1 MAGYLGNIPSAVPL
15 TSADIA
21 DGIITTAKIADG
33 NITSTKIL
41 DGTIVNAD
49 INASAAIASTKLSG
63 SFGSRTLLTSGES
76 NNVTSLSI
84 SSTYLTSSYNVFE
97 IFISH
102 APRASAAALELFV
115 STNNGTNYHNVDRVY
130 HYFQVYPS
138 ASTGHG
144 LSGGSINTDRANLA
158 VSLVNGDFANSY
170 IQIIRPK
177 FSGGT
182 GTHRNRNTIIAS
194 TVGCQN
200 VGTSVN
206 IEEIKMITCISNS
219 DTTNRNSDIN
229 NIKFEGNGAS
239 MDYKYAVYGIAY

>member
-1 MAGYLGNIPSAVPL
+1 SA
-15 TSADIA
+15 SI
-21 DGIITTAKIADG
+21 
-33 NITSTKIL
+33 S

-49 INASAAIASTKLSG
+49 INSSAAIALSKLSTTG
-63 SFGSRTLLTSGES
+63 TASSANFLRGDGAWSSAGSRTLLINGES

-97 IFISH
+97 IWISH
-102 APRASAAALELFV
+102 APRGNANLELFV

-130 HYFQVYPS
+130 HYFQVYPN

-144 LSGGSINTDRANLA
+144 LSSGSINTDRANLA

-170 IQIIRPK
+170 IQIVRPK

-182 GTHRNRNTIIAS
+182 GTHRNRNTIISS
-194 TVGCQN
+194 TVSCQN
-200 VGTSVN
+200 VGTTVN
-206 IEEIKMITCISNS
+206 IEEVRMVTCISNS
-219 DTTNRNSDIN
+219 DTTNRNSNIN

-239 MDYKYAVYGIAY
+239 MDYKYAIYGVTW

>member
-76 NNVTSLSI
+76 NNVTSLTI

-102 APRASAAALELFV
+102 APRGSAAALELFV
-115 STNNGTNYHNVDRVY
+115 STNNGTNYHNVDRIY
-130 HYFQVYPS
+130 HYVQVIS
-138 ASTGHG
+138 DG
-144 LSGGSINTDRANLA
+144 SGGTGISSQAVSTDRAKLH
-158 VSLVNGDFANSY
+158 VSLINGDFANSY

-182 GTHRNRNTIIAS
+182 GTHRNRNTITATTA
-194 TVGCQN
+194 TVQS
-200 VGTSVN
+200 VGSVTN
-206 IEEIKMITCISNS
+206 IERVELVTCISNS
-219 DTTNRNSDIN
+219 DATNRNSDIN
-229 NIKFEGNGAS
+229 NIKFEGNGAN